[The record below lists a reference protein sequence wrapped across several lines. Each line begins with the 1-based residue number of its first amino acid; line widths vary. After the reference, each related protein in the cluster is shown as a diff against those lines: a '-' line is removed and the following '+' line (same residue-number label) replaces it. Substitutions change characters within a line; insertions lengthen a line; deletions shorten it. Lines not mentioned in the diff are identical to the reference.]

1 MLLVPS
7 FSVYSTASRQ
17 ICCTIPAVFLGISH
31 LTRFASLDE
40 VPWMELIDSL
50 WADFSEHVEEA
61 WQAGDACQDKA
72 PRARVSCALYLSM
85 QQKPPQGTMVRF
97 A

>member
-1 MLLVPS
+1 
-7 FSVYSTASRQ
+7 
-17 ICCTIPAVFLGISH
+17 
-31 LTRFASLDE
+31 
-40 VPWMELIDSL
+40 MELIDSL